1 MNSLINKIFR
11 RIFTNYIEVYQR
23 FKVGDKAVEKMK
35 EGVKMRMIKVSI
47 GLLVMLYVFSSSCWA
62 MEQDFVVRRLAVYSQ
77 FKMSAA
83 SIAFEVKDR
92 FAKET
97 NEYKTRIAALEAEK
111 KSFTT
116 DSETYSNANQTIDKL
131 NKDFSE
137 RAKKYAYI
145 RSLYQDAAAKF
156 GGWRAAVGL
165 FIINKAQI
173 PDDEIYLG
181 NQGLAY
187 AACRSYG
194 VFWKNAHA
202 FLNDRELP
210 QNTLSQSELASVT
223 EKSLFGAGL
232 TFELVSDVITSLV
245 YPGIEKMV
253 DVRKQIEAEKKE
265 KRDKL
270 LSWLDQYY
278 AWDNW
283 TSIGAEIKSDN
294 TSTSS
299 ATK

>member
-1 MNSLINKIFR
+1 M
-11 RIFTNYIEVYQR
+11 RIARVFC
-23 FKVGDKAVEKMK
+23 
-35 EGVKMRMIKVSI
+35 
-47 GLLVMLYVFSSSCWA
+47 GLFLLLLVFSSSCWA

-77 FKMSAA
+77 FKMNAA

-92 FAKET
+92 YAKET
-97 NEYKTRIAALEAEK
+97 NEYNSRIAALEAEK

-116 DSETYSNANQTIDKL
+116 DSKAYSNANQTIDKL

-156 GGWRAAVGL
+156 SGWRAAVGL
-165 FIINKAQI
+165 FIINKAKI

-210 QNTLSQSELASVT
+210 QNTLSQSELDSVT
-223 EKSLFGAGL
+223 EKSFFGAGL

-283 TSIGAEIKSDN
+283 TSIGADTKSDN